1 MTTNDPTAGESIEQA
16 LGEETSTHYVLRL
29 YITGTTA
36 HSARA
41 LANIRRICDEN
52 LAGRYE
58 LEIID
63 LSQSPMLAQNDQII
77 AAPTLIKA
85 LPLPL
90 RRFIG
95 DMSQT
100 SRILVG
106 LDVIGRQP
114 TGSAG

>member
-1 MTTNDPTAGESIEQA
+1 MERNDPAAGSLERA
-16 LGEETSTHYVLRL
+16 LGDETTTHYVLRL

-41 LANIRRICDEN
+41 LANIRQLCDEN
-52 LAGRYE
+52 LPGRYE

-63 LSQSPMLAQNDQII
+63 LSQSPMLAQSEQII
-77 AAPTLIKA
+77 AAPTLIKS

-100 SRILVG
+100 SRILAG
-106 LDVIGRQP
+106 LDVIGRTP
-114 TGSAG
+114 TGRAV